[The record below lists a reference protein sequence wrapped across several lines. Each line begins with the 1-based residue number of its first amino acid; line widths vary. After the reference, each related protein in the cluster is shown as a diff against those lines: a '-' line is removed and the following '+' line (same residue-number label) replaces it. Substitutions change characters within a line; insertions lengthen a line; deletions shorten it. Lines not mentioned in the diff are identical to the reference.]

1 MIKNVQSLMAKANNL
16 AKEKNISVQQVLQYY
31 MFECFLERL
40 SFSEYKEKFILK
52 GRIFIIIY
60 YGNRYKI
67 NHGYRCKHYR
77 TNF

>member
-16 AKEKNISVQQVLQYY
+16 AKENNISVQQVLQYY

-40 SFSEYKEKFILK
+40 SLSEYKEKFILK

-60 YGNRYKI
+60 YGYRYKI
-67 NHGYRCKHYR
+67 NYGYRCKHYR
-77 TNF
+77 TKF